1 MADPRPDAVAEPGSM
16 PVAGA
21 ASALPSGES
30 ASSVSSG
37 GSSPARRRRARIG
50 DTSLG
55 VALVW
60 LGPALLLIV
69 GVVVFPAV
77 QLVRAAFS
85 RYSITGLRLGDA
97 GTTNFKN
104 VLSHPSLTTVLTNT
118 EVWVVVVV
126 AVTVLISLA
135 VAQFLAKD
143 FFGRKV
149 VRWAIIV
156 PWAASL
162 VITAKLFTMIYDYY
176 YGTLNLVLQTLRITS
191 EPIDFLGDDRW
202 TMISMIL
209 VGIFVSVPFTA
220 YVFVAGLNAIPGDVY
235 EAAKIDG
242 ARPWQTYWRITLP
255 LLRPAM
261 VVASV
266 LNIIYVFN
274 SFPIVYTLNDR
285 NPGFLHDTTITFM
298 YKLAF
303 KSAEKD
309 VGMSAAAGI
318 FNVLLILIV
327 VVIYLRTLKWQEQ
340 ED

>member
-1 MADPRPDAVAEPGSM
+1 
-16 PVAGA
+16 
-21 ASALPSGES
+21 
-30 ASSVSSG
+30 
-37 GSSPARRRRARIG
+37 
-50 DTSLG
+50 
-55 VALVW
+55 VALLW
-60 LGPALLLIV
+60 LGPALLLIL

-77 QLVRAAFS
+77 ELVRAAFS
-85 RYSITGLRLGDA
+85 KYSITGLRLGDA
-97 GTTNFKN
+97 GTSNFKN
-104 VLSHPSLTTVLTNT
+104 VLNHPSLITVLTNT
-118 EVWVVVVV
+118 VIWVVVVV
-126 AVTVLISLA
+126 AVTVLVSLGL
-135 VAQFLAKD
+135 AQFLSKD

-176 YGTLNLVLQTLRITS
+176 YGTLNLILTTLHITS
-191 EPIDFLGDDRW
+191 GPIDFLGDDRW
-202 TMISMIL
+202 TMASMIL
-209 VGIFVSVPFTA
+209 VGVFVSVPFTA
-220 YVFVAGLNAIPGDVY
+220 YVFVAGLNAIPTDVY
-235 EAAKIDG
+235 EASKIDG
-242 ARPWQTYWRITLP
+242 AGPWQTYWRITLP
-255 LLRPAM
+255 LLRPAL

-318 FNVLLILIV
+318 FNVLLILV
-327 VVIYLRTLKWQEQ
+327 VIVIYLRTLKWQEQ

>member
-1 MADPRPDAVAEPGSM
+1 MADLLSDAVAEPGRM
-16 PVAGA
+16 PVPATA
-21 ASALPSGES
+21 
-30 ASSVSSG
+30 
-37 GSSPARRRRARIG
+37 ARRRRRSRG
-50 DTSLG
+50 GGTSIG
-55 VALVW
+55 VALLW
-60 LGPALLLIV
+60 LGPALLLII
-69 GVVVFPAV
+69 GVVVFPAFE
-77 QLVRAAFS
+77 LVRAAFS
-85 RYSITGLRLGDA
+85 KYSITGLRLGDA

-104 VLSHPSLTTVLTNT
+104 VLNHSSLTTVLANT
-118 EVWVVVVV
+118 VIWVVVVV
-126 AVTVLISLA
+126 ALTVLISLA

-176 YGTLNLVLQTLRITS
+176 YGTLNLILTTLHITS
-191 EPIDFLGDDRW
+191 GPIDFLGDDRW
-202 TMISMIL
+202 TMASMIL

-220 YVFVAGLNAIPGDVY
+220 YVFVAGLNAIPDDVY